1 MIADLIEANVAAHPE
16 LEILLAG
23 PPRCLAITATD
34 LEAEVG
40 LVIGEGEC
48 VVSGK
53 RDPKAEVWVYSDS
66 ATLIE
71 MPRAKLLGGLPSI
84 ADEVGRQIVW
94 KMIKGDLRIK
104 GIWRIGTLK
113 RLQRLLSVE

>member
-1 MIADLIEANVAAHPE
+1 MIADLIEANVTAHPE
-16 LEILLAG
+16 LELLLAG
-23 PPRCLAITATD
+23 PPRALAITATD

-53 RDPKAEVWVYSDS
+53 RDPLAKVWVYSDS

-84 ADEVGRQIVW
+84 ADEVGRQILW

-113 RLQRLLSVE
+113 RLQRLLSVD